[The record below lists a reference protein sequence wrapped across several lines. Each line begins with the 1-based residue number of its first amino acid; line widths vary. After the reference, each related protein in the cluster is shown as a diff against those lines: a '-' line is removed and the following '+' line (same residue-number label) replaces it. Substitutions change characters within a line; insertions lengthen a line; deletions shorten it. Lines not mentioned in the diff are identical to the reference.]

1 MAEKDNAV
9 QQYEIFYKEISE
21 NATTVDIF
29 GGNENLNVTKGASTA
44 VVDGLETGKKHQ
56 FFVIARNQGFLRLD
70 QTFSAIFTHLYLVEL
85 KSDKTFLQDS
95 KSAEFVILILLEHPS
110 LMDLASSTI

>member
-1 MAEKDNAV
+1 MEWDPVEMAEKDNAV

-70 QTFSAIFTHLYLVEL
+70 QTFSPFLPTHT
-85 KSDKTFLQDS
+85 S
-95 KSAEFVILILLEHPS
+95 
-110 LMDLASSTI
+110 